1 MKISPLFIL
10 ILLLPTH
17 FAFGQFFIVADKDGY
32 VNVRSTAD
40 SKSRVVDTLN
50 NGHFIY
56 FFEEQKGN
64 WRKVEYSRNG
74 KDRAGYIYN
83 DRLIS
88 IGEYDSIP
96 LQHYDA
102 NTATCSRNSIKIIVT
117 KQKFDK
123 TKYRFTYAD
132 HQIIK
137 INGKQYWGTDGEQPR
152 TEYKSIVILNGSR
165 KIVLPHT
172 AFDNLFEPTIY
183 NTEAHYDPLNDIFYI
198 RSQNS
203 DGAGAYDVVWR
214 VVKGMYTDRDI
225 EYGF

>member
-40 SKSRVVDTLN
+40 SKSRIVDTLN

-64 WRKVEYSRNG
+64 WRKIEYSRNG
-74 KDRAGYIYN
+74 KDRGGYIYN

-88 IGEYDSIP
+88 IGEHDSIP

-102 NTATCSRNSIKIIVT
+102 NTAICS
-117 KQKFDK
+117 
-123 TKYRFTYAD
+123 
-132 HQIIK
+132 
-137 INGKQYWGTDGEQPR
+137 
-152 TEYKSIVILNGSR
+152 
-165 KIVLPHT
+165 
-172 AFDNLFEPTIY
+172 
-183 NTEAHYDPLNDIFYI
+183 
-198 RSQNS
+198 
-203 DGAGAYDVVWR
+203 
-214 VVKGMYTDRDI
+214 
-225 EYGF
+225 